1 MCKEVRVVQV
11 IGKNHAE
18 TMRRSEDAFLIE
30 ENDQFLCLGIADG
43 KSGCKYGKE
52 GGEIALNALFHY
64 INDNGILQIIDGKY
78 EDEKKYE
85 IIKAIRRAVEE
96 AAVNL
101 CTFDK
106 EMASTVV
113 AIVIDKTN
121 NCFLTIHLGDGCI
134 IGITEKKEVV
144 MLSTPCNG
152 VTSNY
157 TWLTT
162 GEGAPYHMKFVYGDL
177 KDLTNVY
184 IMSDGVDCICCGRNI
199 LLEGKSILRT
209 GDSKKVFNF
218 IEKSEPWD
226 DATCIA
232 LKINM

>member
-1 MCKEVRVVQV
+1 MRKEINVVQV
-11 IGKNHAE
+11 IGKNHVE
-18 TMRRSEDAFLIE
+18 IMGRSEDAVLIE

-52 GGEIALNALFHY
+52 GGEIALKALFNY
-64 INDNGILQIIDGKY
+64 INHTGILQIIDGKY

-85 IIKAIRRAVEE
+85 IVKTIRRDIEE

-101 CTFDK
+101 CTLDK
-106 EMASTVV
+106 EMASTIV
-113 AIVIDKTN
+113 AIVIDKIN
-121 NCFLTIHLGDGCI
+121 NYFLTIHLGDGCI
-134 IGITEKKEVV
+134 IGITKKKEVV

-162 GEGAPYHMKFVYGDL
+162 GEGAPYHMKFVNGEL
-177 KDLTNVY
+177 KDLINVY
-184 IMSDGVDCICCGRNI
+184 IMSDGVDCICCGGNI
-199 LLEGKSILRT
+199 LLEGKCILRT
-209 GDSKKVFNF
+209 GDSKKVFKF
-218 IEKSEPWD
+218 IEQSEPLD

-232 LKINM
+232 IKINM

>member
-1 MCKEVRVVQV
+1 MCIEVNVIQV

-18 TMRRSEDAFLIE
+18 FVERSDDAVLIE

-52 GGEIALNALFHY
+52 GGEIALKALFKY

-85 IIKAIRRAVEE
+85 IIKVIRRDVEK
-96 AAVNL
+96 AANDL
-101 CTFDK
+101 STLDK
-106 EMASTVV
+106 EMSSTVV
-113 AIVIDKTN
+113 AIIIDKVN
-121 NCFLTIHLGDGCI
+121 NRYLTVHLGDGCI

-144 MLSTPCNG
+144 MLSMPCNG
-152 VTSNY
+152 VTVNY

-162 GEGAPYHMKFVYGDL
+162 GEGAPHHMKFVYGNL

-184 IMSDGVDCICCGRNI
+184 ILSDGVDCICYGRNM
-199 LLEGKSILRT
+199 LLEGKSILKT
-209 GDSKKVFNF
+209 GDYKKVFDF
-218 IEKSEPWD
+218 IEQSEPWD
-226 DATCIA
+226 DDTCVA
-232 LKINM
+232 LKINS